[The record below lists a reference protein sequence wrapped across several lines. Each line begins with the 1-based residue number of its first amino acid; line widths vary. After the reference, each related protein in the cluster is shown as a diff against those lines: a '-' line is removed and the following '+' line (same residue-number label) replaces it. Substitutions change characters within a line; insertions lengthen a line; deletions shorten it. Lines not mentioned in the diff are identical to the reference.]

1 MCWKSYDLVTLIVQ
15 ENICRIVDLRSNL
28 ILRSLEYVHELQ
40 HLLFGLDDNSEIKVQ
55 IMEQNKD
62 KEEIAQA
69 EADRNTIE
77 FVLGMCKN
85 TNSVAT
91 CKRTYYDGYEVEVTA
106 RKQGVFASNEF
117 TLEQFET
124 IKSMATEMKA
134 KAREEDQELYQ
145 DIIEKCNLNIVDLTH
160 DDADE

>member
-1 MCWKSYDLVTLIVQ
+1 
-15 ENICRIVDLRSNL
+15 
-28 ILRSLEYVHELQ
+28 
-40 HLLFGLDDNSEIKVQ
+40 
-55 IMEQNKD
+55 MEQNKD

-106 RKQGVFASNEF
+106 RKQGVFAADEF

-124 IKSMATEMKA
+124 IKAMATEMKA
-134 KAREEDQELYQ
+134 KARDEEQELYQ
-145 DIIEKCNLNIVDLTH
+145 DIIEKCNLNIAGLTH
-160 DDADE
+160 DDTDQ

>member
-1 MCWKSYDLVTLIVQ
+1 
-15 ENICRIVDLRSNL
+15 
-28 ILRSLEYVHELQ
+28 
-40 HLLFGLDDNSEIKVQ
+40 
-55 IMEQNKD
+55 MEQNKN

-106 RKQGVFASNEF
+106 RKQGVFAAYEF
-117 TLEQFET
+117 TLEEFET
-124 IKSMATEMKA
+124 IKTMATELMA
-134 KAREEDQELYQ
+134 KARKEDQELYQ

-160 DDADE
+160 DDAD

>member
-1 MCWKSYDLVTLIVQ
+1 
-15 ENICRIVDLRSNL
+15 
-28 ILRSLEYVHELQ
+28 
-40 HLLFGLDDNSEIKVQ
+40 
-55 IMEQNKD
+55 MEQNKN

-106 RKQGVFASNEF
+106 RKQGVFAADEF

-124 IKSMATEMKA
+124 IKAMATEMNA
-134 KAREEDQELYQ
+134 NAREEEQELYQ

-160 DDADE
+160 DDTDQ

>member
-1 MCWKSYDLVTLIVQ
+1 
-15 ENICRIVDLRSNL
+15 
-28 ILRSLEYVHELQ
+28 
-40 HLLFGLDDNSEIKVQ
+40 
-55 IMEQNKD
+55 MEQNKN

-106 RKQGVFASNEF
+106 RKQGVFAADEF

-124 IKSMATEMKA
+124 IKAMATEMNA
-134 KAREEDQELYQ
+134 NAREEEQELYQ
-145 DIIEKCNLNIVDLTH
+145 DIIEKCNLNIAGLTH
-160 DDADE
+160 DDAD